1 MAVEAEAEQGL
12 GRPVFVAR
20 ALFAAVARHRARG
33 AVLETG
39 PARARLKKNSHLSV
53 FLLGLCIQL

>member
-1 MAVEAEAEQGL
+1 MAVKAEAEQGL
-12 GRPVFVAR
+12 GGPVFVAR

-39 PARARLKKNSHLSV
+39 PARARLKKNSHFSLI
-53 FLLGLCIQL
+53 LLDFCI